1 MSPDMTEP
9 CIFTI
14 VARNYLPYARVLMRS
29 AKQLAPNTRRIVI
42 LCDRDAG
49 NSLDKESDFELIHIE
64 TLEIPDFPQMALQYS
79 LVELNTAVKP
89 FCFKWLANNEHQ
101 KLIYLDPDIKLYG
114 SIEPVLDL
122 LDQNSIVLTPHLT
135 EPISDQARPNE
146 IDMLR
151 VGAYNLGFLA
161 LKNSSETQR
170 FLDWWCER
178 LQNHCL
184 INPDGGLFVDQKW
197 IDLAPGLFEGVHISR
212 HPGLNVAYWNLS
224 HRNISSKE
232 SSLYSNDQPLI
243 FIHYSGIDATQK
255 VFSVHQN
262 RFTFKDLP
270 HIIKQLANDYMNE
283 LNQSGLPQEK
293 QIAYGFDLLHD
304 GEPLSKLV
312 KLTLRQ
318 DLDEPLTVT
327 QVIADDPLFRE
338 RLVQVLNE
346 PMPNPNGK
354 KANELITRIAFETHQ
369 SRADLKNRYPD
380 LFNADAIPF
389 IQWFLTAAN
398 SNHIL
403 PQECLDHLKNLLA
416 KAKHK
421 ATIKRPNILTLI
433 YHKVPFIRTI
443 ALKLLSNNSR
453 QFLANFFHK
462 RR

>member
-29 AKQLAPNTRRIVI
+29 AKQLAPNTKRIVI

-212 HPGLNVAYWNLS
+212 HNGLNIAYWNLS
-224 HRNISSKE
+224 HRDITYRE
-232 SSLYSNDQPLI
+232 STLYCNDQMLI
-243 FIHYSGIDATQK
+243 FIHYSGIDATRQI
-255 VFSVHQN
+255 FSVHQN

-270 HIIKQLANDYMNE
+270 HIIKQLANDYMIE
-283 LNQSGLPQEK
+283 LNQSGLMQEK
-293 QIAYGFDLLHD
+293 QAAYEYDLLHD
-304 GEPLSKLV
+304 GERLDKLV
-312 KLTLRQ
+312 KLALRRIPAE
-318 DLDEPLTVT
+318 LKTT
-327 QVIADDPLFRE
+327 QIIRDDPQFRS
-338 RLVQVLNE
+338 RLIKALNQ
-346 PMPNPNGK
+346 PMPDPSGN
-354 KANELITRIAFETHQ
+354 KANKLITRIAYETHQ
-369 SRADLKNRYPD
+369 SRPDLKNRYPD
-380 LFNADAIPF
+380 IFKADAIPF
-389 IQWFLTAAN
+389 IHWFLAAAN
-398 SNHIL
+398 SNHTL
-403 PQECLDHLKNLLA
+403 PQECFTYLENLLA
-416 KAKHK
+416 NTQQNVTTERSSKLAMM
-421 ATIKRPNILTLI
+421 
-433 YHKVPFIRTI
+433 YHKLPFVRPVM
-443 ALKLLSNNSR
+443 LKLFSHNTR
-453 QFLANFFHK
+453 QYLVNFFHK